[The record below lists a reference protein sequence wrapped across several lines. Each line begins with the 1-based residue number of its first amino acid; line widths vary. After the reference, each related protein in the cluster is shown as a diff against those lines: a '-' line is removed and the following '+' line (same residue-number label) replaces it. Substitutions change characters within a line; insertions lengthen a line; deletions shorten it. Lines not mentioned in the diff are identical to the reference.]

1 MSTVT
6 TAFVT
11 LCDQAYFPRALRTIE
26 DIRTS
31 GQWLGDLVLVAVDF
45 EPPPEALTPFR
56 VLVRRVE
63 HLKTDDLVRALKENP
78 IRAMADGRHF
88 GKLTQWDKLQV
99 FGPFFKAWKRIC
111 FLDAGLRVFNA
122 VAPLLELP
130 YENTI
135 RAPDD
140 SDPYD
145 NGNRLGCQL
154 DLTANPPVTHA
165 LLKDFGNDLALERY
179 FLNCIFVFDTA
190 IMDLCSQDELVAA
203 MNQYPISLTNEMGI
217 MNLLFT
223 VKHRVW
229 KPFPQ
234 RTAGG
239 KYLFGWSELNY
250 RERPAATEFH
260 FLKYPMIR

>member
-1 MSTVT
+1 MS

-11 LCDQAYFPRALRTIE
+11 LCDQAYFSKALRTIE
-26 DIRTS
+26 DLRTN
-31 GQWLGDLVLVAVDF
+31 GQWQGDLVLVAVDF
-45 EPPPEALTPFR
+45 DPPVAALTPFR

-63 HLKTDDLVRALKENP
+63 HIATDALVRALKENP
-78 IRAMADGRHF
+78 IRAMADNRHF

-111 FLDAGLRVFNA
+111 FLDAGLRVFNE

-130 YENTI
+130 YENALL
-135 RAPDD
+135 APDD

-165 LLKDFGNDLALERY
+165 LLTAFGNDLASSRY

-190 IMDLCSQDELVAA
+190 LLNLCGQDDLAA
-203 MNQYPISLTNEMGI
+203 TMNTYPISLTNEMGI

-234 RTAGG
+234 KTASG
-239 KYLFGWSELNY
+239 KYLFGWCELNY
-250 RERPAATEFH
+250 RERPPPSAFH
-260 FLKYPMIR
+260 FLKYPLIR